1 MEEKSNKRKMMAFDI
16 SYELHRQI
24 KILAARR
31 GISMALWMQRAIYDR
46 LKRELQIDAEINTS
60 GKIRGGE

>member
-16 SYELHRQI
+16 SCELHRQI

-46 LKRELQIDAEINTS
+46 MKRELQIDAEINTS
-60 GKIRGGE
+60 GEIRSGE